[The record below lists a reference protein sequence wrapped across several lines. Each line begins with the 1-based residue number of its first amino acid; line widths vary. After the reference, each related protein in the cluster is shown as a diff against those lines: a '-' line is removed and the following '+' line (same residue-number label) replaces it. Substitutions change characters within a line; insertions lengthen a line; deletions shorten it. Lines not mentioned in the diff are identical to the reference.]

1 MLKIGIIAHTLFDP
15 EAGQVGRK
23 MTEVPSPEVSFDLN
37 AFTHYSARFG
47 ASKSLTFCSRINLR
61 PAKNILG
68 DLLKYRGN
76 LLINLFLFKRH
87 RGGRGGRTQLC

>member
-1 MLKIGIIAHTLFDP
+1 MLRAKDVTGKAFLTHGAMSQGIIAHTLFDP

-23 MTEVPSPEVSFDLN
+23 LTEVPSPEVSFDLN

-68 DLLKYRGN
+68 DLLKYRGKS
-76 LLINLFLFKRH
+76 ID
-87 RGGRGGRTQLC
+87 